1 MLCYRSWTLCQG
13 LLECCACGP
22 NWSGCWS
29 SKNQGQG
36 VQQQAQ
42 QPVQQSTQYR
52 VARTAGDSFDSSP
65 HVFDLRSVPTSPS
78 QCVIG
83 GDDSGFSA
91 GHVHAVVGAIPDG
104 SDDMQSILLDT
115 DSGADATVMPLRY
128 AQAGASSTA
137 AKLKLHDA
145 QGREIP
151 VVAMGDVEM
160 SLLDQHGRL
169 VNVNMDLF
177 LHRFINPSS
186 VLGSFCNHVGV
197 YVALSNH

>member
-1 MLCYRSWTLCQG
+1 M
-13 LLECCACGP
+13 
-22 NWSGCWS
+22 
-29 SKNQGQG
+29 
-36 VQQQAQ
+36 QQQAQ
-42 QPVQQSTQYR
+42 QSGQQSTQHR

-78 QCVIG
+78 QCAIG

-104 SDDMQSILLDT
+104 SDDMQSILL